1 MESTM
6 DDVDDES
13 TGRESSGGEWGAVES
28 GGAESSGGDRV
39 DGIDVCEHHCIDYD
53 TVADQ
58 GVRVVVVRAGRGTR
72 QDARWIENVRAAR
85 ASGLEVGSYWHLYP
99 SHTSA
104 HHQAE
109 LWMAA
114 VRGAGQWPFSCG
126 HWADIS
132 STDGFDPF
140 DLGRYVAAFVRRAD
154 ELAGHEVGVFASDEF
169 WQRHVYFDDPDRPRW
184 HDATPQGDATPAF
197 GVRTHAADRGSPGR
211 HRVRVAAAGE
221 GAVEASRPVLV
232 ARGPTETLEA
242 WRARWVRTPEVTYLQ
257 AALNEMGAELV
268 VDGVYGP
275 ATDAAVRTC
284 ALLCRRDR
292 IAWPIDT
299 PMSAT
304 PVACWTG
311 AASSASVLIARCESA
326 RSPGHSSSREISR
339 TRASNTSSAGRL
351 RPPSGMITSA

>member
-1 MESTM
+1 M

-13 TGRESSGGEWGAVES
+13 SDDDWVE
-28 GGAESSGGDRV
+28 
-39 DGIDVCEHHCIDYD
+39 GIDVCEHHCVDYD
-53 TVADQ
+53 TVAEQ
-58 GVRVVVVRAGRGTR
+58 GVRVVMVRAGRGTR

-114 VRGAGQWPFSCG
+114 ARGAGQWPFSCG

-154 ELAGHEVGVFASDEF
+154 ELAGHEVGVFTSDEF
-169 WQRHVYFDDPDRPRW
+169 WQRHVHFDDPDRPRW
-184 HDATPQGDATPAF
+184 HDATSHGDATSAF
-197 GVRTHAADRGSPGR
+197 GVRTRAADRGSPGR
-211 HRVRVAAAGE
+211 HRVRVPAAGE
-221 GAVEASRPVLV
+221 GAAASSPVLV

-242 WRARWVRTPEVTYLQ
+242 WRARWVRIPEVTYLQ

-299 PMSAT
+299 LVSAT
-304 PVACWTG
+304 PVAC
-311 AASSASVLIARCESA
+311 
-326 RSPGHSSSREISR
+326 
-339 TRASNTSSAGRL
+339 
-351 RPPSGMITSA
+351 